1 MSYRP
6 VVVNDAVP
14 STPLADALKRAKWS
28 ARELAKAINPRLN
41 AMGQPPVDL
50 TAGYKWLRGHRPRS
64 VVVRDV
70 VAVVLTEAT
79 GQRCTPAQLW
89 GPDEPVTTETAATAE
104 LLGPLPLTDVLR
116 TASEWTSG
124 ATRPAMVRSATPG
137 HLTAAVWDATR
148 QACTPPAPGLGS
160 GNHVEP
166 EFVDMLFEQLAAL
179 RRLDDRT
186 GGGPLSQRHARNALH
201 GSLALLHTGRY
212 TAATGN
218 RLLRYAAST
227 AQLAGW
233 MSFDAGLDPAGHR
246 YQLLAIRIARAA
258 GDTPTVSNALGMLA
272 YQHAAASKPHQALR
286 FAHAAVEHST
296 KAVPLVQARAWGRLA
311 TAHAAAGDL
320 DAFRRATERC
330 RHLIDHRHSDDPP
343 SLYYLTPQQVDAE
356 SGQALVDLA
365 GHIAGRRSLLL
376 DEASRLLNPIAAQG
390 TATAYRRS
398 GLLHGIHLVRA
409 SITARDAEAAAHW
422 ITALTTTLPQ
432 VQSIRC
438 RTLLTGVHISARQQ
452 LRAAGRTDALDAL
465 RTALST
471 P

>member
-1 MSYRP
+1 M
-6 VVVNDAVP
+6 VTDLVP
-14 STPLADALKRAKWS
+14 SPVLADALDRAKWS
-28 ARELAKAINPRLN
+28 ARELVKAINPRLN

-64 VVVRDV
+64 AAVRDV

-79 GQRCTPAQLW
+79 GLRYTSAQLW
-89 GPDEPVTTETAATAE
+89 GLEQPATETAETE
-104 LLGPLPLTDVLR
+104 DLLGPLPLEHVLR

-124 ATRPAMVRSATPG
+124 AVEPALVHSAAAE

-148 QACTPPAPGLGS
+148 QAPAPPAPGRGD
-160 GNHVEP
+160 GNYVAP

-186 GGGPLSQRHARNALH
+186 GGGPLSQRQARIALH
-201 GSLALLHTGRY
+201 ESLTLIHTGRY
-212 TAATGN
+212 NAATGN
-218 RLLRYAAST
+218 RLLRYAASA

-258 GDTPTVSNALGMLA
+258 GDTTTVSNALGMLA
-272 YQHAAASKPHQALR
+272 YQHAAGSNPRLALR
-286 FAHAAVEHST
+286 FAHAAVEHSAR
-296 KAVPLVQARAWGRLA
+296 AVPLVQARAWGRLA
-311 TAHAAAGDL
+311 TAQAAAGDL
-320 DAFRRATERC
+320 DAFRRATDRC
-330 RHLIDHRHSDDPP
+330 RQLIGQRHSDDPP
-343 SLYYLTPQQVDAE
+343 SLYYFTPQQVDAE

-365 GHIAGRRSLLL
+365 GHTRGRRSLLL
-376 DEASRLLNPIAAQG
+376 QEAAQLLNPTAAQG
-390 TATAYRRS
+390 TATGYRRS

-409 SITARDAEAAAHW
+409 SIGARDTEATAHW

-438 RTLLTGVHISARQQ
+438 RTLLTRVRTAAGRQ
-452 LRAAGRTDALDAL
+452 LRAAGHSDALDAL